1 MNEWLVIAVCYT
13 EIPGVIKDIVDD
25 ASDTAAYV
33 GITDKLGLAEII
45 DGDESYY
52 VIKKDDFEEWFGD

>member
-1 MNEWLVIAVCYT
+1 MNKWLSVIQTWA
-13 EIPGVIKDIVDD
+13 EIPEIIKDAVEN
-25 ASDTAAYV
+25 ASDAAEHLAL
-33 GITDKLGLAEII
+33 DKLGLAEII